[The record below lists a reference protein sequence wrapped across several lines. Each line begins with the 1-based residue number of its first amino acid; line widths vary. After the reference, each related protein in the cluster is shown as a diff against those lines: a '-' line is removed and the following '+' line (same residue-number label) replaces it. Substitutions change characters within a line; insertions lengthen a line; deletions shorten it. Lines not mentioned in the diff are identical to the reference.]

1 MSCDLEVVNEIF
13 RRWEKTNYK
22 RMVNKNNNFM
32 TAANLLPRSFFN
44 EAESLRFCPK
54 NLGTRLGRCEK

>member
-1 MSCDLEVVNEIF
+1 MLGK
-13 RRWEKTNYK
+13 KTSYK

-32 TAANLLPRSFFN
+32 TAANLLPRSLFY

-54 NLGTRLGRCEK
+54 NLGTRLGRGEK